1 MSEVYRR
8 KYAIERFKLALGD
21 LYQEAPND
29 WAEIVMKSV
38 ASKYI
43 RKTKKIKKLKKK
55 NVDWKA

>member
-1 MSEVYRR
+1 MSDGMSELYRR

-29 WAEIVMKSV
+29 WIEIVMKSV

-43 RKTKKIKKLKKK
+43 KKVKVKKSKKVK
-55 NVDWKA
+55 